1 MTSDDTTTPASTT
14 GKSAEAS
21 QGERVFLCLV
31 DESEE
36 FEVALRFACNRA
48 MNTGGRIALAYVVA
62 PAEFQHWVGIGNLME
77 QEGREQA
84 EEMIRVIGEVV
95 QQRTGKMPIV
105 YIRSG
110 KPHEELVKL
119 IDEEP
124 QIAVLVLGA
133 SISGNGPG
141 PIVSHIVNE
150 MSGGFH
156 VPITIV
162 PGSMTEE
169 QIDSIT

>member
-1 MTSDDTTTPASTT
+1 MKSDEKT
-14 GKSAEAS
+14 GLPTGAVAAEI
-21 QGERVFLCLV
+21 GERVFLCVV

-36 FEVALRFACNRA
+36 FDVALRFACNRA
-48 MNTGGRIALAYVVA
+48 FNSGGRIALAYFVA

-84 EEMIRVIGEVV
+84 EELVRVVGEVV
-95 QQRTGKMPIV
+95 QKRTGKMPVV

-110 KPHEELVKL
+110 KPHEELVRL

-133 SISGNGPG
+133 SVSGNGPG
-141 PIVSHIVNE
+141 PIVTHIVNE

-162 PGSMTEE
+162 PGSINED
-169 QIDSIT
+169 QIDAIT

>member
-1 MTSDDTTTPASTT
+1 MTDDTSKDGTNADDIRA
-14 GKSAEAS
+14 AE
-21 QGERVFLCLV
+21 GERVFLCVV

-36 FEVALRFACNRA
+36 FDLALRYACNRA
-48 MNTGGRIALAYVVA
+48 INTGGRIALAYIVA

-84 EEMIRVIGEVV
+84 EAIVRVVGDIVLE
-95 QQRTGKMPIV
+95 RTGKMPVV
-105 YIRSG
+105 YIRYG
-110 KPHEELVKL
+110 KPQEELAKL
-119 IDEEP
+119 IDEENR
-124 QIAVLVLGA
+124 IAVLVLGA

-141 PIVSHIVNE
+141 PIVAHIINE

-162 PGSMTEE
+162 PGSMSEAE
-169 QIDSIT
+169 IDAIA

>member
-1 MTSDDTTTPASTT
+1 MSDGDNHENSDDRPKA
-14 GKSAEAS
+14 AD
-21 QGERVFLCLV
+21 GERVFLCLV

-36 FEVALRFACNRA
+36 FDVALRFACNRA
-48 MNTGGRIALAYVVA
+48 NNTGGRVALAYIVA

-84 EEMIRVIGEVV
+84 EEMVRVVGEVV

-105 YIRSG
+105 YIRDG
-110 KPHEELVKL
+110 KPHDELVKL
-119 IDEEP
+119 IDEER

-141 PIVSHIVNE
+141 PIVTHIVNE
-150 MSGGFH
+150 MSGDFH

-162 PGSMTEE
+162 PGGMSEE
-169 QIDSIT
+169 DIDAIT

>member
-1 MTSDDTTTPASTT
+1 MSEFGHNESDNKGSGPDA
-14 GKSAEAS
+14 
-21 QGERVFLCLV
+21 GERVFLCLV
-31 DESEE
+31 DDSEE

-48 MNTGGRIALAYVVA
+48 NNTGGRVALAYIVA

-84 EEMIRVIGEVV
+84 EEMVRVVGEVV

-110 KPHEELVKL
+110 KPHEELVNL

-141 PIVSHIVNE
+141 PIVTHIVNE

-162 PGSMTEE
+162 PGGMKEE
-169 QIDSIT
+169 EIDAIT